1 MGMAKR
7 EEKANRVAAGR
18 LQRFACQ
25 KAAKERKEQL
35 SAKLEAR
42 QAKAG
47 QSKNEFERA
56 QAAYNSAKKECEM
69 LKKKG
74 EYVPE
79 EGWKDYSAPWA
90 YKPPGVKAFIEMTA
104 QKEKY
109 LKAKAVWDK
118 ESAEIER
125 REELAKAAAGK
136 LKEVQQR

>member
-1 MGMAKR
+1 MT
-7 EEKANRVAAGR
+7 
-18 LQRFACQ
+18 QQ
-25 KAAKERKEQL
+25 
-35 SAKLEAR
+35 
-42 QAKAG
+42 
-47 QSKNEFERA
+47 
-56 QAAYNSAKKECEM
+56 KKECEM

-109 LKAKAVWDK
+109 AKAKAVWDK

-136 LKEVQQR
+136 LKEVQQRKKAVEEKKEELDSALTGVLKKLKPKDKLRIKEAQGSLTKVIKIHQKKK